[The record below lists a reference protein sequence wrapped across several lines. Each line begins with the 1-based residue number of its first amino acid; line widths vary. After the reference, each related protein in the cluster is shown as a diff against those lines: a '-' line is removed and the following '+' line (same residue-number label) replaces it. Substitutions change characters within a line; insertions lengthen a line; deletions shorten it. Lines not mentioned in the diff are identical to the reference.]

1 MVINRKTY
9 QAIIIGSGAGCGSLV
24 KTLIQN
30 NFDSSEILILERG
43 SKMPIG
49 SSAASRF
56 LSTYENGG
64 VVPCFGKPN
73 IPFALANC
81 VGGGPEIN
89 GSLIWKT
96 PDHIQKKWF
105 ENYDLPFTKD
115 KFEYFL
121 DFYDKLLEV
130 KNSHIS
136 DDHDYASYLINNASQ
151 NLNLKCVPA
160 RRSLKFSCC
169 SSNLCAFGST
179 EDLRNTPL
187 NKILKDFFKEGL
199 EIIDNISN
207 LNFDFN
213 SNEGPYSVQ
222 FRSFE
227 KTFSLRTKR
236 IFLAAGAINS
246 PLLLTKLKKDLYK
259 KFRIKFHINLKS
271 IGILKNEKPEVPGTM
286 FSAQVQE
293 YEKDDQYIMPFNW
306 HKAHVATILDRHKK
320 NIDFDFIFAHGLGVT
335 SQVSTNKTESLM
347 HVFNSQSKTLK
358 FIKHQI
364 LSEPKNIFAI
374 KEIMERTYDIFKELE
389 IKKVLGPIKNSSI
402 MNIDKSLSQ
411 ITANKSDLDMLSVH
425 HMASLPLGE
434 DNIEKDGS
442 IKGFP
447 NIFVADASVLPTAVG
462 ESPQLT
468 IMAFIS
474 SLYSQIKP
482 LS

>member
-1 MVINRKTY
+1 MVISKKTY

-24 KTLIQN
+24 NTLIEN
-30 NFDSSEILILERG
+30 NFDPSEILILERG
-43 SKMPIG
+43 IKMPRN

-96 PDHIQKKWF
+96 PYHIQKKWF
-105 ENYDLPFTKD
+105 QNYDLPFTEE
-115 KFEYFL
+115 KFKYFL

-151 NLNLKCVPA
+151 KLNIKCVPA

-187 NKILKDFFKEGL
+187 NKILKEHFKEGL
-199 EIIDNISN
+199 KIIDNISN

-213 SNEGPYSVQ
+213 SNEGPYTLNFKSLD
-222 FRSFE
+222 
-227 KTFSLRTKR
+227 KKFSLTTKR
-236 IFLAAGAINS
+236 VFLAAGSINS
-246 PLLLTKLKKDLYK
+246 PLLLTKIKKNPYK

-271 IGILKNEKPEVPGTM
+271 IGILQNRTPEVPGTM

-293 YEKDDQYIMPFNW
+293 YETDDQYIMPFNW

-320 NIDFDFIFAHGLGVT
+320 DIDFDYIFAHGLGIT
-335 SQVSTNKTESLM
+335 SQVSTIKTESLM
-347 HVFNSQSKTLK
+347 HVLNSPSKTFKL
-358 FIKHQI
+358 ITHQI
-364 LSEPKNIFAI
+364 LNEAKNIAAI
-374 KEIMERTYDIFKELE
+374 KEIMERTYNIFKELE
-389 IKKVLGPIKNSSI
+389 IKNVLGPIKNSPILSI
-402 MNIDKSLSQ
+402 EKSLDQ
-411 ITANKSDLDMLSVH
+411 ITNNKKDLDMLSVH
-425 HMASLPLGE
+425 HMASLPIGG
-434 DNIEKDGS
+434 DDIKNDGS

-447 NIFVADASVLPTAVG
+447 NIYVADASILPTAVG

-468 IMAFIS
+468 IMAFVS
-474 SLYSQIKP
+474 SLYSRIKP
-482 LS
+482 IT